1 MTDAFAA
8 VAILDAKVPFQY
20 GSGIRGYDR
29 YRQWKKKKTF
39 NDQRDDKEKQQWV
52 LQQRNAEKAYISLK
66 ACF

>member
-1 MTDAFAA
+1 MAA
-8 VAILDAKVPFQY
+8 VYEDTIAIDTE
-20 GSGIRGYDR
+20 
-29 YRQWKKKKTF
+29 KKKTF